1 MNRITNDEIQT
12 ILNEQWEYI
21 NSLFEPR
28 TVLGLF
34 VIGPANFGN
43 AAAADDIT
51 TRVITFPT
59 IEDLAADCN
68 MVGHVNLKEQ
78 IYVTSF
84 LKIPNQLLNV
94 KGNSA
99 IAEIFFTP
107 YYIVNPMY
115 KKLFAEM
122 QKHAVSDEIRYERSR
137 DYAKNFTN
145 YLADYVQGATQLLK
159 RYFYFCDG
167 AQEKFSKE
175 LTKTE
180 EKALI
185 YLLNTI
191 GTEGTISISEAIKES
206 SISRP
211 VFTSL
216 LDKLVRYKS
225 AEVINMGVKGTYI
238 QFYDNVLTTYGI
250 Y

>member
-1 MNRITNDEIQT
+1 MNRITNDEIQA

-21 NSLFEPR
+21 NSLFESR
-28 TVLGLF
+28 NILGLF

-43 AAAADDIT
+43 AAAACDIT
-51 TRVITFPT
+51 TCVITFPT
-59 IEDLAADCN
+59 IEDLAAGCR
-68 MVGHVNLKEQ
+68 MVEHANLKDQ
-78 IYVTSF
+78 IYITNF
-84 LKIPNQLLNV
+84 LEIPNQILNL
-94 KGNSA
+94 KSKSA

-107 YYIVNPMY
+107 YYIINPMY
-115 KKLFAEM
+115 EKLFAEM
-122 QKHAVSDEIRYERSR
+122 QKHAVSDEVRYERSR

-145 YLADYVQGATQLLK
+145 YQTNYIQGATQLLK

-180 EKALI
+180 ERALI

-191 GTEGTISISEAIKES
+191 GTKGTISISEAIKES

-225 AEVINMGVKGTYI
+225 AEVTNMGVKGTYI
-238 QFYDNVLTTYGI
+238 QFYDNILTTYGV